1 MCWFFPKCRAGDDA
15 HLHISQTQ
23 KKPDADGSDLQAT
36 ASPTD
41 FSEALTTSPEL
52 SRLCCPTEKKKGRNK
67 MCSTAGEHAILWTA
81 EKKQKNIIKRREGAQ
96 ESKIARASKATIE
109 PL

>member
-1 MCWFFPKCRAGDDA
+1 MQMGA
-15 HLHISQTQ
+15 IN
-23 KKPDADGSDLQAT
+23 LQAT

-81 EKKQKNIIKRREGAQ
+81 EKGE
-96 ESKIARASKATIE
+96 KA
-109 PL
+109 PKKVR